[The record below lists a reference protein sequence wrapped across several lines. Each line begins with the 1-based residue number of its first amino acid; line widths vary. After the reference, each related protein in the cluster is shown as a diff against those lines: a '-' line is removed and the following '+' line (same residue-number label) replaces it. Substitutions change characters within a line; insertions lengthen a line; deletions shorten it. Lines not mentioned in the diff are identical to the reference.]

1 MRTSL
6 AFMLLAC
13 SGCFSSV
20 EARPQII
27 RIEELQPLVTK
38 EPGPAAPAVTT
49 TPVGEGAVLDLRFES
64 RRPCVISRVPRS
76 RALERRTYVSH
87 DVPGALVC
95 GLLATTAAAVVATA
109 VIADGD
115 GDAIKYGLSFSV
127 PVGLFGI
134 IATSRGLYHAAKDG
148 DVEVGYGEIEKR
160 PAEATDA
167 KSSGTCDS
175 EPLPDV
181 EVAIV
186 LRDKGGGVHTV
197 RAGAS
202 DPLGMVRID
211 MARALSAEYP
221 GWPAVQTEVDPKA
234 SVLLVGSQEVVG
246 AIDLARYPGLR
257 FAEHRAH
264 PRP

>member
-1 MRTSL
+1 LL
-6 AFMLLAC
+6 ALAC

-27 RIEELQPLVTK
+27 RIEELPPLVTK
-38 EPGPAAPAVTT
+38 EPGPAAPAVAA
-49 TPVGEGAVLDLRFES
+49 TPIGGGAVLDLRFES
-64 RRPCVISRVPRS
+64 RRPCVISKVARS
-76 RALERRTYVSH
+76 RAFERRTYVSH

-109 VIADGD
+109 VVAEGD
-115 GDAIKYGLSFSV
+115 GDAIRYGLAFAV

-148 DVEVGYGEIEKR
+148 DVDVGYGEIEKR

-175 EPLPDV
+175 EPLADV

-186 LRDKGGGVHTV
+186 LRDGSSGVHTV
-197 RAGAS
+197 RVGAT
-202 DPLGMVRID
+202 DPLGMVRVD
-211 MARALSAEYP
+211 MAHALAAEYP
-221 GWPAVQTEVDPKA
+221 GWPLVDAQVDPKA
-234 SVLLVGSQEVVG
+234 SVVLVGSQEVVG
-246 AIDLARYPGLR
+246 AIDLARYPALR
-257 FAEHRAH
+257 FAEHRA
-264 PRP
+264 RPGP